1 MSGRGCGKV
10 QDSLSLATKID
21 NGEMIGLMDVSCPIC
36 LSILL
41 EPVEMPCKHTVC
53 SPCFQDI
60 LTHANTSCPICRT
73 RLSTWCRKATKQKKL
88 VSEKLWSYIKD
99 NFGDEVMKRQS
110 GVDIDVDE
118 VFPCIPNHIFA
129 QQGEIKSEFDAH
141 LRRAEEERL
150 QATREEEERSS
161 EYIRSLQEQESAV
174 VSQHR
179 QDEELARLI
188 HNTPSPG
195 KENRRKLFRKKTG
208 PLDMYFASPK
218 SSQVPPKSSQVSPK
232 SSQVSPKSSQG
243 TVNSSGLETV
253 GSQQTEAQP
262 SSSKQPRMRSPT
274 TGATATARIGR
285 VKALFSSNN
294 ITGFRML
301 NGMNTRCE
309 TVTSD
314 VSSVASCSS
323 SRFDYRN
330 LPDPSD
336 AERPDLERLPAVCN
350 TSEDPSVLHNN
361 LEDLPL
367 PLIHREAATA
377 DGREGCL
384 LEERQKEHL
393 EPTGFDTLAGSQS
406 LLASPSTCDIEENR
420 VEQNLTELNNLA
432 ELSASSSS
440 EPSLPVT
447 DDMGNKAFLE
457 EQRRIVEQIEQ
468 ERRDREVALKIQS
481 EIDILDRTVDRR
493 KGSMDA
499 YSLRGTPLSSKKG
512 GKRSRHASK
521 EGRQMSI
528 QESFKKSKLSSSGS
542 Q

>member
-1 MSGRGCGKV
+1 MSRRGCGNV
-10 QDSLSLATKID
+10 EDSMSLATKID
-21 NGEMIGLMDVSCPIC
+21 NGDVIGLMDVSCPIC
-36 LSILL
+36 LSILV

-73 RLSTWCRKATKQKKL
+73 RLSTWCRKATKQKNL
-88 VSEKLWSYIKD
+88 VSEKLWNYIKD
-99 NFGDEVMKRQS
+99 NFGAEVSKRQA
-110 GVDIDVDE
+110 GVDVDVDE

-150 QATREEEERSS
+150 QAAREEEERSS

-218 SSQVPPKSSQVSPK
+218 SSQG
-232 SSQVSPKSSQG
+232 SPKSSQG
-243 TVNSSGLETV
+243 TNVNSSGLASV
-253 GSQQTEAQP
+253 GSQQTPVQP
-262 SSSKQPRMRSPT
+262 QGAYQRRTSSPT
-274 TGATATARIGR
+274 AGSPAPARIGR

-294 ITGFRML
+294 IAGFRML
-301 NGMNTRCE
+301 NGLSTE
-309 TVTSD
+309 TVTSGD
-314 VSSVASCSS
+314 SSGASCSK
-323 SRFDYRN
+323 FDHHN
-330 LPDPSD
+330 LSEVSEADK
-336 AERPDLERLPAVCN
+336 AGQERLP
-350 TSEDPSVLHNN
+350 TDPSVPHNT
-361 LEDLPL
+361 LEDPPL
-367 PLIHREAATA
+367 ALIQSQDAA
-377 DGREGCL
+377 DGGEGCL
-384 LEERQKEHL
+384 SEKRQKEQL
-393 EPTGFDTLAGSQS
+393 QPSEGGLNTFAGSQS
-406 LLASPSTCDIEENR
+406 LLASTSTSDNDDNR
-420 VEQNLTELNNLA
+420 YEQILPDLDNLA
-432 ELSASSSS
+432 ELSALSASPTS
-440 EPSLPVT
+440 EPSLLVP
-447 DDMGNKAFLE
+447 DDAGNKAFLE

-468 ERRDREVALKIQS
+468 ERRDREVALKMQS
-481 EIDILDRTVDRR
+481 ELDILERTVDRR

-499 YSLRGTPLSSKKG
+499 YSLRRTPVSSKKG

-528 QESFKKSKLSSSGS
+528 QESFKKSKLSSPEPDQDGD
-542 Q
+542 QDLNAE